1 MIQRRNTSA
10 GRHVRS
16 VERAIAGSVSVAVS
30 PDRTSMGA
38 AAAADAAKAILEAVG
53 DRGRARVVFAS
64 APSQR
69 EMLSALAARHDLD
82 WSRVEAFHMDEYLG
96 LPATAP
102 QAFGQW
108 LNDHLFAQVS
118 GGYLNV
124 IDPAARPQAEADRY
138 GALVMSERLDLVCLG
153 IGENGHLAFNEP
165 HQAQLEDDR
174 AARVVQLDL
183 QSRRQQVSDG
193 QFDRLD
199 LVPATAI
206 TLTVPT
212 LLSAR
217 TIVGTVPGSSKAS
230 AVAAALDGPIGT
242 DCPASF
248 LRTHV
253 AVYLHLDPEAAQRL
267 HPGPSSTGWSVRS

>member
-1 MIQRRNTSA
+1 MIQRRDTSA
-10 GRHVRS
+10 GWHVRS
-16 VERAIAGSVSVAVS
+16 VEHAMAGSVSVAVS

-38 AAAADAAKAILEAVG
+38 AAAADAAEAILEAVG

-69 EMLSALAARHDLD
+69 EMLSALAARDDLD

-108 LNDHLFAQVS
+108 LRDHLFAQVS
-118 GGYLNV
+118 GGHLNV
-124 IDPAARPQAEADRY
+124 IDPAARPEAEAERY
-138 GALVMSERLDLVCLG
+138 GALVLSEPLDLVCLG

-174 AARVVQLDL
+174 AARVVELDL
-183 QSRRQQVSDG
+183 KSRRQQVSDG
-193 QFDRLD
+193 QFSRLD
-199 LVPATAI
+199 LVPTTAI

-212 LLSAR
+212 LLSAQ
-217 TIVGTVPGSSKAS
+217 TIVGTVPGASKAA

-248 LRTHV
+248 LRTHDT
-253 AVYLHLDPEAAQRL
+253 VYLHLDREAAQRL
-267 HPGPSSTGWSVRS
+267 HPGT